1 MTNNEP
7 LFALI
12 KAHKM
17 KIYRSV
23 EAKKVHEDMI
33 KYHNAIIE
41 HNKKKIGQYDI
52 MIRSNKLINSEL
64 FGKFW
69 SVIQCS

>member
-7 LFALI
+7 LYALI

-17 KIYRSV
+17 KMYRSV
-23 EAKKVHEDMI
+23 EAKKVHEDMVR
-33 KYHNAIIE
+33 YHNSIIE
-41 HNKKKIGQYDI
+41 HNINKISQYDI
-52 MIRSNKLINSEL
+52 MIRSNRLINSEL

-69 SVIQCS
+69 SLIQ

>member
-7 LFALI
+7 LYALI

-17 KIYRSV
+17 KMYRSV
-23 EAKKVHEDMI
+23 EAKKVHEDMV

-41 HNKKKIGQYDI
+41 HNINKIKQYDI
-52 MIRSNKLINSEL
+52 MIRSNKFFNSEL
-64 FGKFW
+64 FNKFW
-69 SVIQCS
+69 GVIECS